1 MILLQFK
8 RTFPNLTRYTYIAE
22 YSAVVGE
29 SYLDQLAFELFTCK
43 LGDLTCSYFYQTI
56 LLQFKIT
63 FPNLKRYTSIVE
75 SSAVSNGSYLDQLAI
90 LIDECCLLEN

>member
-1 MILLQFK
+1 MTYIELFTCKLGNLTCSYFYQMILLQFK

-63 FPNLKRYTSIVE
+63 FPNLKRYT
-75 SSAVSNGSYLDQLAI
+75 
-90 LIDECCLLEN
+90 